1 MSDSLW
7 PHEWQHI
14 RPLCPSPTPRVHW
27 NSCPS
32 SWWCHPAILSS
43 VVTFSSCPQ
52 SLPASGSFPR
62 SQQSKQMF
70 ILRKNPSSFPQTF
83 PCPLF
88 MIHPALGLECWARWR
103 TAWIPLHISNWVRN
117 HLTLK
122 SCGKV
127 LGKTSISFF
136 FFFIFTVVSTVLD
149 KKIKKLFLSNYW
161 SS

>member
-1 MSDSLW
+1 M
-7 PHEWQHI
+7 
-14 RPLCPSPTPRVHW
+14 LCDPMNGSTSGLSVHHQLSEFTETHVHQVGDAIQPSYP
-27 NSCPS
+27 
-32 SWWCHPAILSS
+32 LSS
-43 VVTFSSCPQ
+43 LSP
-52 SLPASGSFPR
+52 PAPNP
-62 SQQSKQMF
+62 SQHQGLFQWVNNRNKCLF
-70 ILRKNPSSFPQTF
+70 WEKNPSSFPQTF